1 MKRLLPATTLAAL
14 VGLIAFTGCGAA
26 GSKAVHQER
35 AVSTPLTHVSA
46 PARPSPSHPV
56 SPSPSPQP
64 VSAPHHQ
71 SVIIAGDSIP
81 EDLGPMI
88 THTLDGPLFA
98 GHTESHPI
106 TGLVRD
112 DYFDWPAEAHKI
124 AAEHP
129 DTVIMLIGGN
139 DDQPITLSS
148 GTHLQPASAEW
159 DTEYARRAGLVMDAL
174 RNGGVHRVYWLT
186 MPTTDLQGMN
196 GAVAAMGQAIR
207 AAAKD
212 RPGVTV
218 YDTDVL
224 LGANAGT
231 PVAHQPDGIHL
242 STLGS
247 QMVSNALIGRLRV
260 DGGTAA

>member
-1 MKRLLPATTLAAL
+1 
-14 VGLIAFTGCGAA
+14 
-26 GSKAVHQER
+26 
-35 AVSTPLTHVSA
+35 VSA
-46 PARPSPSHPV
+46 PR
-56 SPSPSPQP
+56 
-64 VSAPHHQ
+64 HQ
-71 SVIIAGDSIP
+71 SVIVAGDSIP

-88 THTLDGPLFA
+88 THTLDGPLFSS
-98 GHTESHPI
+98 HTESHPS

-112 DYFDWPAEAHKI
+112 DYFDWPDAAHRI

-129 DTVIMLIGGN
+129 DTVILLMGGN
-139 DDQPITLSS
+139 DNQPISLAS
-148 GTHLQPASAEW
+148 GTHLAPASAAW

-174 RNGGVHRVYWLT
+174 HDGGVHRLYWLT
-186 MPTTDLQGMN
+186 MPTTDLPGMN
-196 GAVAAMGQAIR
+196 AAVAAMGQAIK
-207 AAAKD
+207 AAAKG
-212 RPGVTV
+212 RSFVTV

-247 QMVSNALIGRLRV
+247 QMISNALIGRLRI

>member
-1 MKRLLPATTLAAL
+1 VKRLAAGIAVVALA
-14 VGLIAFTGCGAA
+14 GCGAA
-26 GSKAVHQER
+26 SMPKAAHQER
-35 AVSTPLTHVSA
+35 AVNTPAAHASA
-46 PARPSPSHPV
+46 AARPSSAPSV
-56 SPSPSPQP
+56 SPQP
-64 VSAPHHQ
+64 VSTPQHQ

-88 THTLDGPLFA
+88 TRTLDGPLFS

-112 DYFDWPAEAHKI
+112 DYFDWPAAAAKI

-139 DDQPITLSS
+139 DNQPITLPS
-148 GTHLQPASAEW
+148 GTHLPPASVAW

-174 RNGGVHRVYWLT
+174 RRGGVHHVYWLT
-186 MPTTDLQGMN
+186 MPTTDLPGMN
-196 GAVAAMGQAIR
+196 GAVAAMGQAIK
-207 AAAKD
+207 AAAKG
-212 RPGVTV
+212 RSGVIV

-247 QMVSNALIGRLRV
+247 QMISNALIGRLRI
-260 DGGTAA
+260 DGGAAT